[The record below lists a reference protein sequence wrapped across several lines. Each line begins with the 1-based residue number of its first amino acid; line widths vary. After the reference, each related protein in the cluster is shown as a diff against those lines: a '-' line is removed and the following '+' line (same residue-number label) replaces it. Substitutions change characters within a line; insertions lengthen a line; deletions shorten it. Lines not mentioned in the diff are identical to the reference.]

1 MNLDAVLKN
10 CGLSEK
16 SIKRIDEALKIKLAK
31 AKPLNEAYIIRLEAK
46 SPEVYDT
53 FGNLDFSPDNFVD
66 EELVAE
72 FTSSENVTD
81 KIKSQLQALGVSDAQ
96 YSISVVEPED
106 KEVQDYI
113 NNNTSEYTQESELE
127 NNLVDALEVNGIPEV
142 KTRVYCD
149 NELDFEALV
158 YGTVTPVA
166 CNYNSFIAEYSQ
178 TKEELL
184 AAVPALAGFKIESLD
199 EEPEVIEPEVEEPEV
214 TEPEVEEPEAVDEA
228 ESLSNVLA
236 VDMPESAD
244 KLLEARKYFESAKGS
259 YIKALR
265 ESRLEKIRENN
276 DLTPAQVLSADR
288 ASASKIGEQN
298 LSDKELLNMSGIIE
312 SYKGKRKMN
321 ESRVSKLTEALK
333 LKVMKEASRVSRM
346 KESAKVS
353 KMREAEELADEL
365 ADQVLELSNTI
376 DVLEDQ
382 LEELAYSADVELPAD
397 EDEMLNESR
406 LASRMRES
414 ARARASRKNE
424 SARPNRKNES
434 VAQRIRNLRA

>member
-16 SIKRIDEALKIKLAK
+16 SIQRIDEALKIKLAK

-106 KEVQDYI
+106 KEVQEYI
-113 NNNTSEYTQESELE
+113 DNNTSEYSPESELD
-127 NNLVDALEVNGIPEV
+127 NTLVNALEVNGIPEV

-158 YGTVTPVA
+158 YGTLTPIA
-166 CNYNSFIAEYSQ
+166 CNYDSFIAEYSQ

-184 AAVPALAGFKIESLD
+184 AAVPALVGFKIESLD
-199 EEPEVIEPEVEEPEV
+199 EEPAAEEPEV
-214 TEPEVEEPEAVDEA
+214 AEPAAEEPEVVDEG
-228 ESLSNVLA
+228 ESLSNALG
-236 VDMPESAD
+236 VDMPESANT
-244 KLLEARKYFESAKGS
+244 LLEARKYFESAKGS

-276 DLTPAQVLSADR
+276 DLTPAQVLSADK
-288 ASASKIGEQN
+288 ASAAKIGEQN

-365 ADQVLELSNTI
+365 ADQVLELANTI

-397 EDEMLNESR
+397 EDENEMLNESR
-406 LASRMRES
+406 LARKMRES
-414 ARARASRKNE
+414 ARLRSARKNE
-424 SARPNRKNES
+424 SSRSLRKNES